1 MTGSGEKFAETPA
14 HYVVPRRSFR
24 RAQSSISDNCARPS
38 GYCPGVSIKCGS
50 TFWEN
55 WDNAR
60 RGCKRRALVGGG

>member
-1 MTGSGEKFAETPA
+1 VTIAPVRLFIT
-14 HYVVPRRSFR
+14 R
-24 RAQSSISDNCARPS
+24 
-38 GYCPGVSIKCGS
+38 GVSIKCGS